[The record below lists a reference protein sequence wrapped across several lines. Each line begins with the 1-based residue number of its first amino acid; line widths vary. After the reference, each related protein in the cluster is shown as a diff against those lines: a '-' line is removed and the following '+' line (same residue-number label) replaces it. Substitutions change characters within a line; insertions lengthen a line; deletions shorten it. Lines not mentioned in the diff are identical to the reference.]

1 MTMFDLSELAK
12 WDEVL
17 AALATGAPLRETA
30 PRRDD
35 APVRDMRLRDMR
47 AGGCPVFHD
56 GARG

>member
-35 APVRDMRLRDMR
+35 APVRDMR
-47 AGGCPVFHD
+47 AGRCPVSHD